1 MADGT
6 TSSSPLWLASATLW
20 RREMVRFFRQRNR
33 VIGALA
39 TPAMFWVLLGAGF
52 NKSFIAGGAAA
63 AGGETIGYSEY
74 FYPGTVMLMVLF
86 TAIFSTISV
95 IEDRRE
101 GFLQG
106 VLVSPS
112 PRLAIVLGKV
122 LGGASIATIQ
132 GILLLLFWPLLAGFP
147 GFGWMVLAVALLF
160 VIAVGVTGIGLC
172 FAWPMDSTAGF
183 HAVMNLVLMPMW
195 FLSGAMFPMESAPGW
210 LKWVMWVNPMTY
222 GQSALQ
228 QVMHGGNSPVAG
240 LIALPVAIAATAG
253 VAVGA
258 LALGT
263 WVVGKSSGNHP
274 S

>member
-1 MADGT
+1 MN
-6 TSSSPLWLASATLW
+6 SSPLWLASATLW

-33 VIGALA
+33 VIGAVA
-39 TPAMFWVLLGAGF
+39 TPAMFWLLLGSGF
-52 NKSFIAGGAAA
+52 NNSFTAGAQGST
-63 AGGETIGYSEY
+63 GGVGYSEY

-132 GILLLLFWPLLAGFP
+132 GVLLLLLWPMLAGFP
-147 GFGWMVLAVALLF
+147 GIGWMLLAVALLF

-195 FLSGAMFPMESAPGW
+195 FLSGAMFPMEKAPAW
-210 LKWVMWVNPMTY
+210 LSWVVWVNPMSY

-228 QVMHGGNSPVAG
+228 QVMHGGASPVHG
-240 LIALPVAIAATAG
+240 FVSLPIALAATAA

-258 LALGT
+258 LGLGT
-263 WVVGKSSGNHP
+263 WVVNRSSGNHP

>member
-1 MADGT
+1 MADFAMN
-6 TSSSPLWLASATLW
+6 SSPLWLTSATLW
-20 RREMVRFFRQRNR
+20 RREMVRFFRQRSR

-39 TPAMFWVLLGAGF
+39 TPMMFWVLLGSGF
-52 NKSFIAGGAAA
+52 NSSFTTGAAA
-63 AGGETIGYSEY
+63 GQGVGYSAY

-132 GILLLLFWPLLAGFP
+132 GLLLLLLWPLLGGFP
-147 GFGWMVLAVALLF
+147 GIGWMVLAVGLLF
-160 VIAVGVTGIGLC
+160 VIAIGVTGIGLC

-183 HAVMNLVLMPMW
+183 HAVMNMVLMPMW
-195 FLSGAMFPMESAPGW
+195 FLSGAMFPMEKAPVW
-210 LKWVMWVNPMTY
+210 LSWVAWVNPMSY
-222 GQSALQ
+222 GQCALQ
-228 QVMHGGNSPVAG
+228 QVMNGGSPPVGVTAMVS
-240 LIALPVAIAATAG
+240 LPVALAATAG

-258 LALGT
+258 LGLGT
-263 WVVGKSSGNHP
+263 WVVNRSSGNHP